1 MQKQIYTVSELT
13 KDIRGE
19 LETSFSHLWVVGEV
33 SNVRVPSSGHLYFTL
48 KDADSQL
55 KCVMFRDY
63 NKSLKFELK
72 DGLQVVAG
80 GSITVYE
87 KRGDYQLRIETMEPK
102 GQGKLQLAFE
112 QLKEK
117 LEKEGLF
124 LKEYKKTIPLLP
136 ARIGV
141 VTSPTGAAIRDIL
154 NVVGRRFSS
163 VEVIINPVRVQG
175 EGACEEIARAIDEFS
190 KMPDIDVIIIG
201 RGGGSIEDLWA
212 FNEEMVARSIHACK
226 IPIISAVGHE
236 IDYTISDLA
245 ADLRAPTP
253 SAAAEL
259 VVAEG
264 EKLAQRIAGATDRIT
279 LAAKT
284 YLSKLS
290 EKVNTLQESYGFTR
304 FEDRLW
310 EYSQEIDDGRDSME
324 KSLSRLFEISKVK
337 VANML
342 GRLSSLNPEAVLQR
356 GYSLAFKLPDRKLI
370 KDASLLVKGDTVEI
384 KVAEGSFISKVVKHF
399 G

>member
-1 MQKQIYTVSELT
+1 MQKVYTVSELT
-13 KDIRGE
+13 GHIRGN
-19 LETSFSHLWVVGEV
+19 LETSFPHLWVVGEI
-33 SNVRVPSSGHLYFTL
+33 SNVRIPSSGHLYFTL

-63 NKSLKFELK
+63 NKSLEFELK
-72 DGLQVVAG
+72 DGLQVVAN

-124 LKEYKKTIPLLP
+124 LKEYKKPIPMLP
-136 ARIGV
+136 TRIGV

-154 NVVGRRFSS
+154 NIVGRRFSR
-163 VEVIINPVRVQG
+163 VEIIINPVRVQG

-226 IPIISAVGHE
+226 IPVISAVGHE
-236 IDYTISDLA
+236 IDYTISDLT

-264 EKLAQRIAGATDRIT
+264 EKLAQRITGATDRIT

-290 EKVNTLQESYGFTR
+290 EKVNTLQESYGFMR
-304 FEDRLW
+304 FEDRLRQ
-310 EYSQEIDDGRDSME
+310 YSQEIDDVRDSME
-324 KSLSRLFEISKVK
+324 KSISRLFETSKGK
-337 VANML
+337 VENML

-356 GYSLAFKLPDRKLI
+356 GYSLAFKLPDKKLI
-370 KDASLLVKGDTVEI
+370 KDASLLVKGDMVEI
-384 KVAEGSFISKVVKHF
+384 KVAEGSFISRVVKHP

>member
-1 MQKQIYTVSELT
+1 MQKVYTVSELT
-13 KDIRGE
+13 GHIRGN
-19 LETSFSHLWVVGEV
+19 LETSFPHLWVVGEV
-33 SNVRVPSSGHLYFTL
+33 SNVRIPSSGHLYFTL

-63 NKSLKFELK
+63 NKSLEFELK
-72 DGLQVVAG
+72 DGLQVVAN

-124 LKEYKKTIPLLP
+124 LKEYKKPIPLLP
-136 ARIGV
+136 TRIGV

-154 NVVGRRFSS
+154 NIVGRRFSR
-163 VEVIINPVRVQG
+163 VEIIINPVRVQG

-226 IPIISAVGHE
+226 IPVISAVGHE

-264 EKLAQRIAGATDRIT
+264 EKLAQRITSATDRIT

-290 EKVNTLQESYGFTR
+290 EKVNTLQESYGFMR
-304 FEDRLW
+304 FEDRLL
-310 EYSQEIDDGRDSME
+310 EYSQEIDDVRDSME
-324 KSLSRLFEISKVK
+324 KSISRLFETSKGK
-337 VANML
+337 VENML
-342 GRLSSLNPEAVLQR
+342 RRLSSLNPEAVLQR
-356 GYSLAFKLPDRKLI
+356 GYSLAFKLPDKKLI
-370 KDASLLVKGDTVEI
+370 KDASLLVKGDMVEI
-384 KVAEGSFISKVVKHF
+384 KVAEGSFISRVVKHP

>member
-1 MQKQIYTVSELT
+1 MQKVYTVSELT
-13 KDIRGE
+13 GHIRGN
-19 LETSFSHLWVVGEV
+19 LEISFPHIWVVGEV
-33 SNVRVPSSGHLYFTL
+33 SNVRIPSSGHLYFTL

-63 NKSLKFELK
+63 NKFLKFELK
-72 DGLQVVAG
+72 DGLQVVAN

-124 LKEYKKTIPLLP
+124 LKEYKKPIPLLP
-136 ARIGV
+136 TRIGV

-154 NVVGRRFSS
+154 NIVGRRFSR
-163 VEVIINPVRVQG
+163 VEIIINPVRVQG

-190 KMPDIDVIIIG
+190 KMPDIDVIITG

-212 FNEEMVARSIHACK
+212 FNEEIVARSIHACK
-226 IPIISAVGHE
+226 IPVISAVGHE
-236 IDYTISDLA
+236 MDYTISDLT

-264 EKLAQRIAGATDRIT
+264 EKLAQRITGATDRIT

-290 EKVNTLQESYGFTR
+290 EKVNTLQESYGFMR
-304 FEDRLW
+304 FEDRLKQ
-310 EYSQEIDDGRDSME
+310 YSQEIDEGRDSME
-324 KSLSRLFEISKVK
+324 KSISRLFETSKGK
-337 VANML
+337 VENML

-356 GYSLAFKLPDRKLI
+356 GYSLAFKLPDKKLI
-370 KDASLLVKGDTVEI
+370 KDASLLVKGDMVEI
-384 KVAEGSFISKVVKHF
+384 KVAEGSFISRVVKHLV
-399 G
+399 